1 METENKLEVVEE
13 LLEEP
18 DSPIKG
24 GITVQ
29 HQKKPKV
36 VIYASYVKSMMS
48 QFVSG
53 IDD

>member
-24 GITVQ
+24 GITV
-29 HQKKPKV
+29 
-36 VIYASYVKSMMS
+36 
-48 QFVSG
+48 
-53 IDD
+53 